1 MSDLHPAI
9 ANFFDQLTAHIQES
23 LAGVH
28 SDGTTISWTAANPES
43 RADLTWWSC
52 GISIDPGASVLAYAS
67 EETWSALGRAYEA
80 ASGEPLENDF
90 SGIVKAIQQ
99 VAQIHFGAEVECESA
114 GPSEEPARP
123 LAETSAAADIEISF
137 RDGAVTIGVALTG
150 ELVEA
155 LGGVTDSSEPVQEA
169 NNPVDRLLQIEV
181 PVSVSLGGVQMRMK
195 DVLALNSGSIVELE
209 QDLGD
214 RVEVRVNNCVIARG
228 EMVAVEGNYGVR
240 ILEMVNGQLVGPG
253 VSSNLSPN
261 RRGA

>member
-1 MSDLHPAI
+1 L
-9 ANFFDQLTAHIQES
+9 NLT
-23 LAGVH
+23 VV
-28 SDGTTISWTAANPES
+28 
-43 RADLTWWSC
+43 LTS
-52 GISIDPGASVLAYAS
+52 
-67 EETWSALGRAYEA
+67 
-80 ASGEPLENDF
+80 
-90 SGIVKAIQQ
+90 
-99 VAQIHFGAEVECESA
+99 
-114 GPSEEPARP
+114 
-123 LAETSAAADIEISF
+123 
-137 RDGAVTIGVALTG
+137 

-155 LGGVTDSSEPVQEA
+155 LGGLTDSREPVREA

-240 ILEMVNGQLVGPG
+240 ILEMVNGQLVSPG
-253 VSSNLSPN
+253 VSSSLSPN

>member
-9 ANFFDQLTAHIQES
+9 ANFFDQLTAQIQES

-28 SDGTTISWTAANPES
+28 PDGTTTSWTAAKPES
-43 RADLTWWSC
+43 RADVTWWSC
-52 GISIDPGASVLAYAS
+52 GISIDPGASVLACAP

-80 ASGEPLENDF
+80 ASNEPLENDF
-90 SGIVKAIQQ
+90 SGIVKSIQQ
-99 VAQIHFGAEVECESA
+99 VAQIHFGAEVECEPT
-114 GPSEEPARP
+114 GPSEEPARQ
-123 LAETSAAADIEISF
+123 LAGKPAAAEIEISF
-137 RDGAVTIGVALTG
+137 RDGALNLTVVLTS

-155 LGGVTDSSEPVQEA
+155 LGGLTDSREPVREA

-240 ILEMVNGQLVGPG
+240 ILEMVNGQLVSPG
-253 VSSNLSPN
+253 VSSSLSPN